1 MKKIAL
7 LSNVT
12 IDMITSKLRKKFDV
26 YTPDG
31 YDAWISDVMN
41 PTSMINSA
49 EMDAIFLLLDG
60 TAFYKQPEDE
70 LWQKIQLWETV
81 ITKLASQIDALLF
94 ISTIDFKENRIKTYG
109 ERKYFTEWGD
119 SWYQFVQG
127 LSEKNEKV
135 YVLDILQ
142 RIIDI
147 GRDNFYSPKMWYMGS
162 MPYSKLGIETIVDE
176 VTLAMDAAF
185 GNRKKIA
192 VLDLDNTLWGGVIGE
207 DGVDGIALSEHNE
220 GGRFYDFQQ
229 RFLEM
234 KKRGVVLA
242 INSKNNMQDVEEA
255 FRHPDMLL
263 SKDDFVS
270 TKINWND
277 KATNIRNMSE
287 ELNLTEGSFVFI
299 DDNPI
304 EQKIVSGQCP
314 EVLVPIFPKDTV
326 ELPVFAERIYRKN
339 FQTLRLTEEDAR
351 KTIMYQTEAKRK
363 AVKTDD
369 MDLDSYIRLLEM
381 KVDIHKMRQEE
392 KERVHQLCN
401 KTNQFNLTTKRYSLK
416 EIDKLVADGNIDIFT
431 VSVSDKFGD
440 NGLVGVIIAKRCGEE
455 IIIDTFLMSCR
466 VMGRKLENVIMF
478 ILVEYYKGAGKIIGL
493 YEPTSKNMP
502 VAELYPKLGFA
513 QIGDANVK
521 WYCYELDKPYERINS
536 YAEIRFEGSYV

>member
-12 IDMITSKLRKKFDV
+12 TDMITSKLRKKFDV

-521 WYCYELDKPYERINS
+521 RYCYELDKPYERINS

>member
-12 IDMITSKLRKKFDV
+12 TDMITSKLRKKFDV

-31 YDAWISDVMN
+31 YDAWISDIMN
-41 PTSMINSA
+41 PASMTNST
-49 EMDAIFLLLDG
+49 EMDALFLLLDG
-60 TAFYKQPEDE
+60 TELYKLPVDE
-70 LWQKIQLWETV
+70 VWQKIQLWETV
-81 ITKLASQIDALLF
+81 ITKLASQTDALLF

-109 ERKYFTEWGD
+109 ERKYFIEWEN

-142 RIIDI
+142 RIIDK

-162 MPYSKLGIETIVDE
+162 MPYSKLGIEIIVDE
-176 VTLAMDAAF
+176 ITLAMDAAF
-185 GNRKKIA
+185 RSRKKIA

-207 DGVDGIALSEHNE
+207 DGVNGITLSEYNE

-242 INSKNNMQDVEEA
+242 INSKNNMEDVEEA
-255 FRHPDMLL
+255 FQHPDMLL
-263 SKDDFVS
+263 SKEDFVS
-270 TKINWND
+270 TRINWDD
-277 KATNIRNMSE
+277 KALNIKNMAE

-314 EVLVPIFPKDTV
+314 DVFVPAFPEDTV
-326 ELPVFAERIYRKN
+326 GLPLFAERIYREN
-339 FQTLRLTEEDAR
+339 FQTLRITEEDSQ
-351 KTIMYQTEAKRK
+351 KTKMYQTEAKRK
-363 AVKTDD
+363 AVKTDE
-369 MDLDSYIRLLEM
+369 MDLDSYIKLLEM
-381 KVDIHKMRQEE
+381 KADIHRMRQEE

-416 EIDKLVADGNIDIFT
+416 EIEKLVAAENTDVFT

-440 NGLVGVIIAKRCGEE
+440 NGLVSVIITKRCAETVF
-455 IIIDTFLMSCR
+455 IDTFLMSCR
-466 VMGRKLENVIMF
+466 VMGRRLEDVI
-478 ILVEYYKGAGKIIGL
+478 ISVLVGYYKDKGKLIGL
-493 YEPTSKNMP
+493 YEPTAKNMP
-502 VAELYPKLGFA
+502 VATLYPKMGFT
-513 QIGDANVK
+513 QMDDGDVK
-521 WYCYELDKPYERINS
+521 QYYYELDKPYPKVSS
-536 YAEIRFEGSYV
+536 YAEVWFEGSCV